1 LPQVDAC
8 GASDGDLL
16 LFAAGTF
23 DIVSKTLD
31 RVRQYVAEQL
41 GEIPSGKH
49 NVLWVTDFPMFG
61 WNEAEQRLEAS
72 CLGLSDCRT
81 LTNTD
86 ASRPARGCSAG
97 DAPPI
102 HRAQRR

>member
-1 LPQVDAC
+1 MDAC

-72 CLGLSDCRT
+72 WGLSNCRT
-81 LTNTD
+81 LSHTLTL
-86 ASRPARGCSAG
+86 ARPARACSAG